1 MITILNKNMNN
12 LKSLM
17 SSSSSRRS
25 NVLSKLRPL
34 RNKSNH
40 IHSNMTEKEISE
52 FVSEKLI
59 SVVNI
64 QFESIKGKFK
74 V

>member
-1 MITILNKNMNN
+1 
-12 LKSLM
+12 
-17 SSSSSRRS
+17 
-25 NVLSKLRPL
+25 
-34 RNKSNH
+34 
-40 IHSNMTEKEISE
+40 MTEKEISE